1 MDAEAQLARELYE
14 VACAGVI
21 AVNPL
26 GRYHK
31 RPFEAL
37 NKQGQAGWIALA
49 KHVIASCPSKA
60 AA

>member
-1 MDAEAQLARELYE
+1 MDAENALAREFYE

-21 AVNPL
+21 AANPES
-26 GRYHK
+26 RDHK

-49 KHVIASCPSKA
+49 KHVIASRPLKA
-60 AA
+60 AT